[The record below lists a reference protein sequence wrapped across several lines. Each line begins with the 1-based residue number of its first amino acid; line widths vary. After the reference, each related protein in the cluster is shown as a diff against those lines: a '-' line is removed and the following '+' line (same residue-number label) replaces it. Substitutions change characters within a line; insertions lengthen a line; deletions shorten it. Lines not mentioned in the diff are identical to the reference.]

1 MVHHSITSRI
11 IGRSLNV
18 ETPRA
23 LDFSEKP
30 CIMNLPTRQPWP
42 GHGLESILA
51 KAWHQM
57 SLVKWRFFILVV
69 SHYVSIRMSPSH
81 RLWASQS
88 KSIPYTVHR
97 GRDEAAEC
105 ASQLQ
110 RLSWKTAATEATW
123 ALPLVRNDSFLLPK
137 KSPSAW
143 KKRLPYIHK
152 KPGNASTDFSFTWNT
167 EIVIP

>member
-1 MVHHSITSRI
+1 
-11 IGRSLNV
+11 
-18 ETPRA
+18 
-23 LDFSEKP
+23 
-30 CIMNLPTRQPWP
+30 
-42 GHGLESILA
+42 
-51 KAWHQM
+51 
-57 SLVKWRFFILVV
+57 
-69 SHYVSIRMSPSH
+69 MSPSH